1 MEKRLF
7 TLILFF
13 LPALAFSQTKSEY
26 KKTVYCEMIGT
37 GNFSGNKIK
46 ISFDFGCQ
54 KFSYRASEDNMLV
67 NDKGD
72 PIDFLSMINALNY
85 MAQKGWEL
93 HSVYS
98 ASIKGMGAQETHR
111 YILMKKIDDDA
122 EILDGI
128 KLRGKFKEEQLNQKK
143 EKRTFDD
150 IYR

>member
-1 MEKRLF
+1 
-7 TLILFF
+7 
-13 LPALAFSQTKSEY
+13 
-26 KKTVYCEMIGT
+26 MIGT

-54 KFSYRASEDNMLV
+54 NFSYRASEDNMLV

-98 ASIKGMGAQETHR
+98 ASIKGMGAQETYR

-128 KLRGKFKEEQLNQKK
+128 KLRGKFKEE
-143 EKRTFDD
+143 R
-150 IYR
+150 